1 MPSPA
6 TILYVEDEPTALRV
20 HALIL
25 SRAGY
30 QVLTATSGKA
40 ALKLFLLNCVDLVIV
55 DQLLP
60 DLTGAEVA
68 GEMKRIHSEVPVIL
82 FTGLGDPPA
91 EPEQADLLL
100 TKGITPPELLANIGN
115 LIAKRHSPGATGQ

>member
-1 MPSPA
+1 M
-6 TILYVEDEPTALRV
+6 
-20 HALIL
+20 
-25 SRAGY
+25 
-30 QVLTATSGKA
+30 
-40 ALKLFLLNCVDLVIV
+40 KLFLLNCVDLVIV